1 MESLNTSKKDQLNPI
16 MEQKKGK
23 PGRKKITFTEDQLLE
38 AERLAGLGFS
48 EESLCKAVFGCSVST
63 LQRRKKEFANIEQ
76 YIRRGKI
83 KSITEVSSAL
93 FDSAT
98 GKNGRDPSVSA
109 QIFFLKNKGKEA
121 GNPWADVQQ
130 VENKFSLAEVI
141 ENANHRIIEGKSEPV
156 SINKGQFL
164 QKKQD
169 KE

>member
-1 MESLNTSKKDQLNPI
+1 MSEKLP
-16 MEQKKGK
+16 KKGT
-23 PGRKKITFTEDQLLE
+23 PGRKKIHFTEEQLLE

-63 LQRRKKEFANIEQ
+63 LQRRKKEFNNIDQ

-83 KSITEVSSAL
+83 KSIEAVSSAL

-98 GKNGRDPSVSA
+98 GRNGRDPSVSA

-130 VENKFSLAEVI
+130 VENNINLSDIISSA
-141 ENANHRIIEGKSEPV
+141 NARIIEAPKDALAHAPKEIDIKQLNKATKS
-156 SINKGQFL
+156 
-164 QKKQD
+164 
-169 KE
+169 

>member
-1 MESLNTSKKDQLNPI
+1 MSEKLP
-16 MEQKKGK
+16 KKGT
-23 PGRKKITFTEDQLLE
+23 PGRKKIHFTEEQLLE

-63 LQRRKKEFANIEQ
+63 LQRRKKEFNNIDQ

-83 KSITEVSSAL
+83 KSIEAVSSAL

-98 GKNGRDPSVSA
+98 GRNGRDPSVSA

-130 VENKFSLAEVI
+130 VENNINLSDIISSA
-141 ENANHRIIEGKSEPV
+141 NARIIDHKPDAIAHDAPALDIKQLNKASKS
-156 SINKGQFL
+156 
-164 QKKQD
+164 
-169 KE
+169 

>member
-1 MESLNTSKKDQLNPI
+1 MDKKLP
-16 MEQKKGK
+16 KKGT
-23 PGRKKITFTEDQLLE
+23 PGRKKIHFTEEQLLE

-63 LQRRKKEFANIEQ
+63 LQRRKKEFNNIDQ

-83 KSITEVSSAL
+83 KSIEAVSSAL

-98 GKNGRDPSVSA
+98 GRNGRDPSVSA

-130 VENKFSLAEVI
+130 VENNINLSDIISSA
-141 ENANHRIIEGKSEPV
+141 NARIIDHKPDALAHDAPALDIKQLNKASKS
-156 SINKGQFL
+156 
-164 QKKQD
+164 
-169 KE
+169 

>member
-1 MESLNTSKKDQLNPI
+1 MDKKLP
-16 MEQKKGK
+16 KKGT
-23 PGRKKITFTEDQLLE
+23 PGRKKIHFTEEQLLE

-63 LQRRKKEFANIEQ
+63 LQRRKKEFNNIDQ

-83 KSITEVSSAL
+83 KSIEAVSSAL

-98 GKNGRDPSVSA
+98 GRNGRDPSVSA

-130 VENKFSLAEVI
+130 VENNINLSDIISSA
-141 ENANHRIIEGKSEPV
+141 NARIIEHQPEALPASAPKEIDIKQLNKASKS
-156 SINKGQFL
+156 
-164 QKKQD
+164 
-169 KE
+169 